1 MIIYKSDVQGF
12 KNAVDNNAIVSDIEK
27 GFNEKFGRKVNNNEK
42 RSWNNSLR
50 FMETAL
56 RKAELPGDCGVLVE
70 YNIPSTS
77 KRIDFIVTGHNDK
90 DEANF
95 VIIELKQWE
104 SAQSTEKEELVAT
117 FLGGAIRDVPHPSYQ
132 AYSYKKYITDMNEAV
147 YTKNIQSYSCAYLHN
162 YNIREPEPLLSP
174 QYSEIIEDTPIFFS
188 RDVNRLEAFMKKYVG
203 KGRGKEILYQIE
215 NGKIKPSKKF
225 VEYITSM
232 FQGNQVYTLL
242 DEQQV
247 AYANIIEHAMNGDSK
262 KTIIING
269 GPGTG
274 KSVVAMNAFVRLLN
288 EDMNIQFV
296 APNASFKEALITS
309 LSGERKYTK
318 KRLNAIFSGSGRFYD
333 ALDDEFDM
341 LIVDEAHRLK
351 GKGTYMYKG
360 ESQVDDVIRSS
371 KRNVFFVDDFQRIRP
386 NDEGTVEKIMEIASN
401 YNSEVIKIDLIAQ
414 FRCAGAEG
422 FLNWIEHTLGLS
434 DTANFDGWDQ
444 KTFEFKLVDDPNHL
458 KELIDHKNEQG
469 FKARM
474 LAGYAWN
481 WTSEKEGNSNAEI
494 HDIIIDEYNFSMP
507 WNSRNNSYSWAVDPD
522 KADQIGC
529 IHTSQGLEFD
539 YIGVIIGNDL
549 KYDPVSMEVH
559 GSYDNYKD
567 AAGKKGLKAKPDELT
582 NYIKNIYR
590 VLLSRG
596 MKGCYVFCQDQNLR
610 DYFESRLLMNQGN
623 L

>member
-1 MIIYKSDVQGF
+1 MIIYKNDVEGF
-12 KNAVDNNAIVSDIEK
+12 RNAVDNNAIVSDIEK
-27 GFNEKFGRKVNNNEK
+27 GFLEKFGRKVNSNEK

-56 RKAELPGDCGVLVE
+56 RKADVPGDCGVLVE

-77 KRIDFIVTGHNDK
+77 KRIDFIVTGHNEK

-95 VIIELKQWE
+95 VIVELKQWE
-104 SAQSTEKEELVAT
+104 SAHATNKEELVAT
-117 FLGGAIRDVPHPSYQ
+117 YVGGAVRDVPHPSYQ

-147 YTKNIQSYSCAYLHN
+147 YTRNIQSYSCSYLHN
-162 YNIREPEPLLSP
+162 YEKREPEPLLSV

-188 RDVNRLEAFMKKYVG
+188 RDVNRLQAFIRKYVG
-203 KGRGKEILYQIE
+203 KGKGKEILYQIE
-215 NGKIKPSKKF
+215 NGKIRPSKKF

-247 AYANIIEHAMNGDSK
+247 AYANIIEHALNAEGK
-262 KTIIING
+262 KTIIVNG

-288 EDMNIQFV
+288 EDMNIQFI
-296 APNASFKEALITS
+296 APNASFKEALISS
-309 LSGERKYTK
+309 LSGSRKYTK
-318 KRLNAIFSGSGRFYD
+318 KRLNAIFSGSGKYYN

-360 ESQVDDVIRSS
+360 ESQVEDMIRSS
-371 KRNVFFVDDFQRIRP
+371 KCNVFFIDDFQRIRP
-386 NDEGTVEKIMEIASN
+386 NDEGTVEKIIEVADK
-401 YNSEVIKIDLIAQ
+401 YGSEVVKVDLVAQ

-422 FLNWIEHTLGLS
+422 FLNWVEHTLGIS
-434 DTANFDGWDQ
+434 DTANFDGWDKETFDFKIVDTPNDLKSIIDM
-444 KTFEFKLVDDPNHL
+444 KT
-458 KELIDHKNEQG
+458 EQG
-469 FKARM
+469 FKARL

-494 HDIIIDEYNFSMP
+494 HDIVMDEYNFSMP

-522 KADQIGC
+522 KAGQIGC

-539 YIGVIIGNDL
+539 YVGVIIGNDL
-549 KYDPVSMEVH
+549 KYDPVSMQVFA
-559 GSYDNYKD
+559 SYDDYKD
-567 AAGKKGLKAKPDELT
+567 SAGKKGLKNKPMELT
-582 NYIKNIYR
+582 SYIKNIYR

-596 MKGCYVFCQDQNLR
+596 MKGCYVFCQDKNLR
-610 DYFESRLLMNQGN
+610 EYLQSRLLNVN
-623 L
+623 NS

>member
-1 MIIYKSDVQGF
+1 MIIYKNDVLGF
-12 KNAVDNNAIVSDIEK
+12 RNAVDNNVIVSDIEN
-27 GFNEKFGRKVNNNEK
+27 GFREKFGRKVNDNEK

-56 RKAELPGDCGVLVE
+56 RKADIPGDCGVLVE

-77 KRIDFIVTGHNDK
+77 KRIDFIVTGHDEK

-95 VIIELKQWE
+95 VIVELKQWE
-104 SAQSTEKEELVAT
+104 SAHATNKEELVST
-117 FLGGAIRDVPHPSYQ
+117 YVGGAVRDVPHPSYQ

-162 YNIREPEPLLSP
+162 YQISQPEPLLSS
-174 QYSEIIEDTPIFFS
+174 QYAEIIEDTPVFFS
-188 RDVNRLEAFMKKYVG
+188 RDVNRLEAFIKKYVG
-203 KGRGKEILYQIE
+203 KGRGKEILFQIE
-215 NGKIKPSKKF
+215 DGKIRPSKKF

-247 AYANIIEHAMNGDSK
+247 AYANIIEHALNSNGK
-262 KTIIING
+262 KTIIVNG

-274 KSVVAMNAFVRLLN
+274 KSVVAMNAFVKLLN
-288 EDMNIQFV
+288 EEMNIQFV
-296 APNASFKEALITS
+296 APNASFKEALISS
-309 LSGERKYTK
+309 LSGNRKYTK
-318 KRLNAIFSGSGRFYD
+318 KRLNAIFSGSGRFYN
-333 ALDDEFDM
+333 ALEDEFDM

-371 KRNVFFVDDFQRIRP
+371 KCNVFFVDDFQRIRP
-386 NDEGTVEKIMEIASN
+386 NDEGTVEKIIEVAGK
-401 YNSEVIKIDLIAQ
+401 YHSEVVKVDLIAQ

-422 FLNWIEHTLGLS
+422 FLNWIEHTLGIS
-434 DTANFDGWDQ
+434 ETANFDGWDQ
-444 KTFEFKLVDDPNHL
+444 KTFEFKLVDDPNTL
-458 KELIDHKNEQG
+458 KDLIDLRIKQG
-469 FKARM
+469 YKARL

-481 WTSEKEGNSNAEI
+481 WTSEKEGNSDAGI
-494 HDIIIDEYNFSMP
+494 DDIVMEEFNFSMP

-522 KADQIGC
+522 KAGQIGC

-539 YIGVIIGNDL
+539 YVGVIIGNDL
-549 KYDPVSMEVH
+549 KYDPVTMEVY
-559 GSYDNYKD
+559 GSYGDYKD
-567 AAGKKGLKAKPDELT
+567 AAGKKGLKDKPMELT
-582 NYIKNIYR
+582 SYIKNIYR

-596 MKGCYVFCQDQNLR
+596 MKGCYVFCQDPNLKEHLR
-610 DYFESRLLMNQGN
+610 SRLMN
-623 L
+623 

>member
-1 MIIYKSDVQGF
+1 MIIYKNDVEGF
-12 KNAVDNNAIVSDIEK
+12 RNAVDNNVIVSDIEK
-27 GFNEKFGRKVNNNEK
+27 GFLEKFGRKVNSNEK

-56 RKAELPGDCGVLVE
+56 RKADVPGDCGVLVE

-77 KRIDFIVTGHNDK
+77 KRIDFIVTGHNEK

-95 VIIELKQWE
+95 VIVELKQWE
-104 SAQSTEKEELVAT
+104 SAHATNKEELVAT
-117 FLGGAIRDVPHPSYQ
+117 YVGGAVRDVPHPSYQ

-147 YTKNIQSYSCAYLHN
+147 YTRNIQSYSCSYLHN
-162 YNIREPEPLLSP
+162 YEKREPEPLLST
-174 QYSEIIEDTPIFFS
+174 QYTEIIEDTPIFFS
-188 RDVNRLEAFMKKYVG
+188 KDVNRLQAFIRKYVG

-215 NGKIKPSKKF
+215 NGKIRPSKKF

-247 AYANIIEHAMNGDSK
+247 AYANIIEHALNADGK
-262 KTIIING
+262 KTIIVNG

-288 EDMNIQFV
+288 EDMNIQFI
-296 APNASFKEALITS
+296 APNASFKEALISS
-309 LSGERKYTK
+309 LSGSRKYTK
-318 KRLNAIFSGSGRFYD
+318 KRLNAIFSGSGKYYN

-360 ESQVDDVIRSS
+360 ESQVEDMIRSS
-371 KRNVFFVDDFQRIRP
+371 KCNVFFIDDFQRIRP
-386 NDEGTVEKIMEIASN
+386 NDEGTVEKIIEVADK
-401 YNSEVIKIDLIAQ
+401 YGSEVVKVDLVAQ

-422 FLNWIEHTLGLS
+422 FLNWVEHTLGIS

-444 KTFEFKLVDDPNHL
+444 ETFEFKIVDTPNDL
-458 KELIDHKNEQG
+458 KKFIDEKIDLG
-469 FKARM
+469 FKARL

-494 HDIIIDEYNFSMP
+494 HDIVMDEYNFSMP

-522 KADQIGC
+522 KAGQIGC

-539 YIGVIIGNDL
+539 YVGVIIGNDL
-549 KYDPVSMEVH
+549 KYDPVSMQVFA
-559 GSYDNYKD
+559 SYDDYKD
-567 AAGKKGLKAKPDELT
+567 SAGKKGLKNKPMELT
-582 NYIKNIYR
+582 SYIKNIYR

-596 MKGCYVFCQDQNLR
+596 MKGCYVFCQDKNLR
-610 DYFESRLLMNQGN
+610 EYLQSRLLNVKQ
-623 L
+623 

>member
-1 MIIYKSDVQGF
+1 MIIYKNDVKGF
-12 KNAVDNNAIVSDIEK
+12 RSAVDSNAIVSDIEK
-27 GFNEKFGRKVNNNEK
+27 GFQEKFGRKVNNNEK

-56 RKAELPGDCGVLVE
+56 RKADIPGDCGVLVE

-77 KRIDFIVTGHNDK
+77 KRIDFIVTGHNEK

-95 VIIELKQWE
+95 VIVELKQWE
-104 SAQSTEKEELVAT
+104 KANATNKEELVAT
-117 FLGGAIRDVPHPSYQ
+117 YVGGAIRDVPHPSYQ

-162 YNIREPEPLLSP
+162 YEIRDPEPLLGS
-174 QYSEIIEDTPIFFS
+174 QYAEIIEDTPVFFS
-188 RDVNRLEAFMKKYVG
+188 RDVNRLEAFIKKYVG
-203 KGRGKEILYQIE
+203 KGKGKEILYQIE
-215 NGKIKPSKKF
+215 NGKIRPSKKF

-247 AYANIIEHAMNGDSK
+247 AYANIIEHALNGEGK
-262 KTIIING
+262 KTIIVNG

-274 KSVVAMNAFVRLLN
+274 KSVVAMNAFVKLLN
-288 EDMNIQFV
+288 EDMNIQFI

-309 LSGERKYTK
+309 LSGTRKYTK
-318 KRLNAIFSGSGRFYD
+318 KRLNAIFSGSGRFYN
-333 ALDDEFDM
+333 ALEDEFDM

-371 KRNVFFVDDFQRIRP
+371 KCNVFFVDDFQRIRP
-386 NDEGTVEKIMEIASN
+386 NDEGTVEKIKEVAGK
-401 YNSEVIKIDLIAQ
+401 YNSEVVKVDLIAQ

-422 FLNWIEHTLGLS
+422 FLNWVEHSLGIS

-444 KTFEFKLVDDPNHL
+444 ETFEFRIVDNPNEL
-458 KELIDHKNEQG
+458 KNLIDHKIEQG
-469 FKARM
+469 FKARL
-474 LAGYAWN
+474 LAGYAWS
-481 WTSEKEGNSNAEI
+481 WTSEKEGNSNAEVD
-494 HDIIIDEYNFSMP
+494 DIVMDEYNFSMP

-522 KADQIGC
+522 KSGQIGC

-539 YIGVIIGNDL
+539 YVGVIIGNDL
-549 KYDPVSMEVH
+549 QYDPVSMEVF

-567 AAGKKGLKAKPDELT
+567 TAGKKGLKGKPVELT
-582 NYIKNIYR
+582 SYIKNIYR

-596 MKGCYVFCQDQNLR
+596 IKGCYVFCQD
-610 DYFESRLLMNQGN
+610 ESLINYLKTRLINRQTE
-623 L
+623 

>member
-1 MIIYKSDVQGF
+1 MIIYKNDVQGF
-12 KNAVDNNAIVSDIEK
+12 RNAVDNNAIVSEIEK
-27 GFNEKFGRKVNNNEK
+27 GFNEKYGRKVNNNEK
-42 RSWNNSLR
+42 RSWNNSLK

-56 RKAELPGDCGVLVE
+56 RKADLPGDCGVLVE
-70 YNIPSTS
+70 YNIPSS
-77 KRIDFIVTGHNDK
+77 SMRIDFIVTGHNEK

-95 VIIELKQWE
+95 IIIELKQWE
-104 SAQSTEKEELVAT
+104 SAQASKKEELVAT
-117 FLGGAIRDVPHPSYQ
+117 YVGGAVRDVTHPSYQ
-132 AYSYKKYITDMNEAV
+132 AYSYKKYLTDMNDAV
-147 YTKNIQSYSCAYLHN
+147 YTRNIQSYSCAYLHN

-174 QYSEIIEDTPIFFS
+174 QYADIIQDTPIFFS
-188 RDVNRLEAFMKKYVG
+188 RDVNRLEAFMRKYVG

-215 NGKIKPSKKF
+215 NGKIRPSKKF

-232 FQGNQVYTLL
+232 FQGNTVYTLL

-247 AYANIIEHAMNGDSK
+247 AYANIIEHAMNGDGK

-274 KSVVAMNAFVRLLN
+274 KSVVAMNAFVKLLN

-333 ALDDEFDM
+333 ALDDEFDI

-371 KRNVFFVDDFQRIRP
+371 KCNVFFVDDFQRIRP
-386 NDEGTVEKIMEIASN
+386 NDEGTVEKIMDVAGK
-401 YNSEVIKIDLIAQ
+401 YNSEVIKINLVAQ

-422 FLNWIEHTLGLS
+422 FLNWIEHTLGIS
-434 DTANFDGWDQ
+434 DTANFDGWDN
-444 KTFEFKLVDDPNHL
+444 KTFEFKLVDDPNQL
-458 KELIDHKNEQG
+458 KNLIDKRIDEG
-469 FKARM
+469 YKARM

-481 WTSEKEGNSNAEI
+481 WTSEKDGNSNAEI
-494 HDIIIDEYNFSMP
+494 HDIVIDKYDFTMP

-522 KADQIGC
+522 KANQVGC

-539 YIGVIIGNDL
+539 YVGVIIGNDL
-549 KYDPVSMEVH
+549 KYDPVTMKVY

-567 AAGKKGLKAKPDELT
+567 TTGKKGLKDKPEELT
-582 NYIKNIYR
+582 EYIRNIYR

-596 MKGCYVFCQDQNLR
+596 MKGCYVFCENQNLK
-610 DYFESRLLMNQGN
+610 EHLKARLLTK
-623 L
+623 

>member
-1 MIIYKSDVQGF
+1 MIIYKNDVEGF
-12 KNAVDNNAIVSDIEK
+12 RNAVDNNVIVSDIEK
-27 GFNEKFGRKVNNNEK
+27 GFLEKFGRKVNSNEK

-56 RKAELPGDCGVLVE
+56 RKADVPGDCGVLVE

-77 KRIDFIVTGHNDK
+77 KRIDFIVTGHNEK

-95 VIIELKQWE
+95 VIVELKQWE
-104 SAQSTEKEELVAT
+104 SAHATNKEELVAT
-117 FLGGAIRDVPHPSYQ
+117 YVGGAVRDVPHPSYQ

-147 YTKNIQSYSCAYLHN
+147 YTRNIQSYSCSYLHN
-162 YNIREPEPLLSP
+162 YEKREPEPLLST
-174 QYSEIIEDTPIFFS
+174 QYTEIIEDTPIFFS
-188 RDVNRLEAFMKKYVG
+188 RDVNRLQAFIRKYVG
-203 KGRGKEILYQIE
+203 KGKGKEILYQIE
-215 NGKIKPSKKF
+215 NGKIRPSKKF

-247 AYANIIEHAMNGDSK
+247 AYANIIEHALNADGK
-262 KTIIING
+262 KTIIVNG

-288 EDMNIQFV
+288 EDMNIQFI
-296 APNASFKEALITS
+296 APNASFKEALISS
-309 LSGERKYTK
+309 LSGSRKYTK
-318 KRLNAIFSGSGRFYD
+318 KRLNAIFSGSGKYYN

-360 ESQVDDVIRSS
+360 ESQVEDMIRSS
-371 KRNVFFVDDFQRIRP
+371 KCNVFFIDDFQRIRP
-386 NDEGTVEKIMEIASN
+386 NDEGTVEKIIEVADK
-401 YNSEVIKIDLIAQ
+401 YGSEVVKVDLVAQ

-422 FLNWIEHTLGLS
+422 FLNWVEHTLGIS

-444 KTFEFKLVDDPNHL
+444 ETFDFKIVDTPNDL
-458 KELIDHKNEQG
+458 KKFIDEKIELG
-469 FKARM
+469 FKARL

-494 HDIIIDEYNFSMP
+494 HDIVMDEYNFSMP

-522 KADQIGC
+522 KAEQIGC

-539 YIGVIIGNDL
+539 YVGVIIGNDL
-549 KYDPVSMEVH
+549 KYDPVSMQIYA
-559 GSYDNYKD
+559 SYDDYKD
-567 AAGKKGLKAKPDELT
+567 SAGKKGLKNKPMELT
-582 NYIKNIYR
+582 SYIKNIYR

-596 MKGCYVFCQDQNLR
+596 MKGCYVFCQDKNLR
-610 DYFESRLLMNQGN
+610 EYLQSRLLNVN
-623 L
+623 NS

>member
-1 MIIYKSDVQGF
+1 MIIYKNDVEGF
-12 KNAVDNNAIVSDIEK
+12 RNAVDSNAIVSDIEK
-27 GFNEKFGRKVNNNEK
+27 GFREKFGRKVNSNEK

-56 RKAELPGDCGVLVE
+56 RKADIPGDCGVLVE

-77 KRIDFIVTGHNDK
+77 KRIDFIVTGHNEK

-95 VIIELKQWE
+95 VIVELKQWE
-104 SAQSTEKEELVAT
+104 SAHATNKEELVAT
-117 FLGGAIRDVPHPSYQ
+117 YVGGAVRDVPHPSYQ

-162 YNIREPEPLLSP
+162 YQMRDPEPLLSS
-174 QYSEIIEDTPIFFS
+174 QYAEIIEDTPVFFS
-188 RDVNRLEAFMKKYVG
+188 RDVNRLEAFIRKYVG
-203 KGRGKEILYQIE
+203 KGSGTEILYQIE
-215 NGKIKPSKKF
+215 NGKIRPSKKF
-225 VEYITSM
+225 VEYITCM
-232 FQGNQVYTLL
+232 FQGNHVYTLL

-247 AYANIIEHAMNGDSK
+247 AYANIIEHALNAEGK
-262 KTIIING
+262 KTIIVNG

-274 KSVVAMNAFVRLLN
+274 KSVVAMNAFVKLLN
-288 EDMNIQFV
+288 EDMNIQFI
-296 APNASFKEALITS
+296 APNASFKEALISS
-309 LSGERKYTK
+309 LSGSRKYTK
-318 KRLNAIFSGSGRFYD
+318 KRLNAIFSGSGKYYN

-360 ESQVDDVIRSS
+360 ESQVEDMIRSS
-371 KRNVFFVDDFQRIRP
+371 RCNVFFIDDFQRIRP
-386 NDEGTVEKIMEIASN
+386 NDEGTVEKII
-401 YNSEVIKIDLIAQ
+401 EVAEKYGAEVVKVDLIAQ

-422 FLNWIEHTLGLS
+422 FLNWVEHTLGIS

-444 KTFEFKLVDDPNHL
+444 NTFEFKLVDDPNEL
-458 KELIDHKNEQG
+458 KSIINLKIDQS
-469 FKARM
+469 FKARL

-494 HDIIIDEYNFSMP
+494 DDIVIEDYNFSMP

-522 KADQIGC
+522 KAGQIGC

-539 YIGVIIGNDL
+539 YVGVIIGNDL
-549 KYDPVSMEVH
+549 KYDPISMTVY
-559 GSYDNYKD
+559 GSYDDYKD
-567 AAGKKGLKAKPDELT
+567 SAGKKGLKNNPTELT
-582 NYIKNIYR
+582 TYIKNIYR

-596 MKGCYVFCQDQNLR
+596 MKGCYVFCQDENLR
-610 DYFESRLLMNQGN
+610 EHLKSRLVSTQI
-623 L
+623 